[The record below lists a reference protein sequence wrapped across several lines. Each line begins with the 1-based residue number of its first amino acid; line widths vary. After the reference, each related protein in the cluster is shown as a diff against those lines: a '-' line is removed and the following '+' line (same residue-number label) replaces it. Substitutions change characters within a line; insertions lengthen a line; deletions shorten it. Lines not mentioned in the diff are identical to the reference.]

1 MCVRVC
7 AHTHMHS
14 VMSDS
19 LQPHG
24 LQPTRLLCLWN
35 FTGKNTRG
43 GCHFLLQGVFLTQ
56 ELNPISCIY
65 CIGRQI
71 LYHCTI
77 WDAYIC
83 IFVVAQLLSCVGL
96 FCDP

>member
-1 MCVRVC
+1 
-7 AHTHMHS
+7 MHS

-24 LQPTRLLCLWN
+24 LQPTRLLRLWN
-35 FTGKNTRG
+35 FTGKGTGG

-77 WDAYIC
+77 WEAYIC
-83 IFVVAQLLSCVGL
+83 MFVVVQLLSCVRL